1 MNSKHKALIALVLAN
16 LIWGAAAPL
25 FKWSLDSIPPL
36 SLAFFRF
43 VFATII
49 IFPFA
54 YKHLRIQKN
63 DIGDFLLIGFFGATL
78 NIGLFFL
85 SLQYIPSI
93 NAPLIGSSAP
103 LVVLL
108 VTFFVFHEKPK
119 LKAVI
124 GAIVGLIG
132 VLIIILQPVL
142 QDGFNASV
150 LGNVLLIGSL
160 LSGLI
165 HLLISKKIAAK
176 YPAITIT
183 FYSFLIP
190 IFTFFPFFLS
200 DVQTSGLT
208 YLGNQ
213 QAFIGILYG
222 AAFASFA
229 AHFLYYWAM
238 KFLKT
243 SDIVLFA
250 YIPPVIAILV
260 AIPLLGETISATYL
274 IGAVFVF
281 LGLYIAEAH
290 IHYHPLHHKR

>member
-1 MNSKHKALIALVLAN
+1 MLIKHKALFALVIAN
-16 LIWGAAAPL
+16 IIWGAAPPL
-25 FKWSLDSIPPL
+25 FKWSLESISPL

-43 VFATII
+43 LFATII

-54 YKHLRIQKN
+54 YKHLRIQKQ
-63 DIGDFLLIGFFGATL
+63 DIGDFLLIGIFGATL

-108 VTFFVFHEKPK
+108 VYLFIYHEKPK
-119 LKAVI
+119 VKAVV

-132 VLIIILQPVL
+132 VLIVILQPIL
-142 QDGFNASV
+142 QNGFNTSII
-150 LGNVLLIGSL
+150 GNVLLIASL
-160 LSGLI
+160 LCGLI
-165 HLLISKKIAAK
+165 HLIVSKKVVSR

-200 DVQTSGLT
+200 EATANGTGYLT
-208 YLGNQ
+208 NT
-213 QAFIGILYG
+213 QAIIGILYG
-222 AAFASFA
+222 AIFASFL
-229 AHFLYYWAM
+229 AHYLYYWAM
-238 KFLKT
+238 KFLQAGE
-243 SDIVLFA
+243 IAIFA
-250 YIPPVIAILV
+250 YLPPVV
-260 AIPLLGETISATYL
+260 AVVVAFPLLGETLSPTYL
-274 IGAVFVF
+274 VGAFFVF

-290 IHYHPLHHKR
+290 IHYHPFHHKR